1 MDLSSLQVL
10 DLSYVDLSLA
20 TSHWLQVVKMLV
32 SLLELQLADTNLHTI
47 PLFLPHLN
55 FTYFLF
61 LDLSYN
67 DFSSQPP
74 QWLFNISS
82 IVELIL
88 YGCHFNG
95 PISSIAGGSSFCNIH
110 QLDQSVNEF
119 IGGIN
124 ELVERSLSRC
134 GPKFPNWLQTQ
145 THLETIVLR
154 NIGISETIPNWL
166 WKMSPH
172 IHLLDVSH
180 NQIRGTIPRSY
191 ACEVFNDISKHLN
204 LSHNNLSSPIPSGNQ
219 FLTFD
224 ESIYEGNQGLYG
236 SPLPIKC
243 EAPTVEKYGA
253 HQGLDEENSEDKYE
267 NFRLFVSIALGFIV
281 GFWTLCGSL
290 VIKKSRRD
298 SYFGFLK
305 NVKAWIV
312 MVVSV
317 IVKRLQRMIAK
328 DGN

>member
-1 MDLSSLQVL
+1 MSRLTHLYLSNNLLNGSIPSSIGKIDSLRILHLSNNHLSEKVHDRWMGEKIEAIYLSKNKLSS
-10 DLSYVDLSLA
+10 
-20 TSHWLQVVKMLV
+20 
-32 SLLELQLADTNLHTI
+32 
-47 PLFLPHLN
+47 
-55 FTYFLF
+55 
-61 LDLSYN
+61 
-67 DFSSQPP
+67 
-74 QWLFNISS
+74 
-82 IVELIL
+82 
-88 YGCHFNG
+88 
-95 PISSIAGGSSFCNIH
+95 SF
-110 QLDQSVNEF
+110 
-119 IGGIN
+119 
-124 ELVERSLSRC
+124 
-134 GPKFPNWLQTQ
+134 P
-145 THLETIVLR
+145 
-154 NIGISETIPNWL
+154 
-166 WKMSPH
+166 
-172 IHLLDVSH
+172 
-180 NQIRGTIPRSY
+180 
-191 ACEVFNDISKHLN
+191 A
-204 LSHNNLSSPIPSGNQ
+204 SPIPSGNQ